1 MNKIISVA
9 LLVVTL
15 VITLNALWQLYNYPV
30 DNLYTFLTQMSILGL
45 VVIGQML
52 LVAFGGLFSLFFLY
66 WIVKWVRTGT

>member
-45 VVIGQML
+45 VVIGQM
-52 LVAFGGLFSLFFLY
+52 S
-66 WIVKWVRTGT
+66 INKSIVRTTKQGSKKK